1 MKSLKERYEKIA
13 IPELMKEFGYKN
25 KMEVP
30 KLVKVVLSEGVKE
43 GTTNPKATDAAAA
56 EMTNI
61 VGQRVVIKKA
71 KKSIANFKLK
81 THDPIGCMVTIRGEK
96 MYLFLNKLINLA
108 LPKVR
113 DFRGLSPKSFD
124 GRGNYSF
131 GLKEQLIFPEV
142 DYDKVDKVRGMNI
155 VIVTTAKSDKEARAL
170 LAQLGVPFRER

>member
-1 MKSLKERYEKIA
+1 MKGLKEKYDKKVIA
-13 IPELMKEFGYKN
+13 ELMKEFGYKN

-43 GTTNPKATDAAAA
+43 GTTNPKAVDAAAA
-56 EMTNI
+56 ELSAI
-61 VGQRVVIKKA
+61 VGQKVVIKKA

-81 THDPIGCMVTIRGEK
+81 THDPIGCMATIRGEK
-96 MYLFLNKLINLA
+96 MYLFLNKLINIA

-124 GRGNYSF
+124 GSGNYSF

-155 VIVTTAKSDKEARAL
+155 VIVTTAKTDKEAKSL
-170 LAQLGVPFRER
+170 LTHLGISFRER

>member
-1 MKSLKERYEKIA
+1 MKNLKEKYEKEA
-13 IPELMKEFGYKN
+13 IKELMKEFGYKN

-43 GTTNPKATDAAAA
+43 GTTNPKAVDAAAA
-56 EMTNI
+56 EMSDI

-81 THDPIGCMVTIRGEK
+81 THDPIGCMVTIRGSR
-96 MYLFLNKLINLA
+96 MYLFLNKLINIA

-113 DFRGLSPKSFD
+113 DFRGLSPRSFD
-124 GRGNYSF
+124 GQGNYSF

-155 VIVTTAKSDKEARAL
+155 VIVTTAKTDKEAQSL
-170 LAQLGVPFRER
+170 LKQLGIPFREK